1 GATVVKLDIRAK
13 TGASVVGVER
23 DGERIANIGPDFE
36 FRGGDVVLAMGEG
49 PQIAALKDLL
59 EVVS

>member
-1 GATVVKLDIRAK
+1 M
-13 TGASVVGVER
+13 VGVER